1 MPVRILIL
9 GLLLYAV
16 VTISGL
22 QSRIAEK
29 RQQLETLTESVEEY
43 QQSNE
48 LLREDLESGV
58 SEEDISEIAR
68 TQLNYAEPGERVF
81 VDTSSR

>member
-22 QSRIAEK
+22 QTRIAEK
-29 RQQLETLTESVEEY
+29 QQQLETLTESVEEY